1 MLMTYQVILEKTQSR
16 IVTEITLKVPKI
28 QIPWILGKFTFEL
41 KVFPPEPVLY
51 FSNLSYK
58 NIILDEIHT

>member
-16 IVTEITLKVPKI
+16 IVTEITLTVPKI

-41 KVFPPEPVLY
+41 EVFPLELVLY

-58 NIILDEIHT
+58 NIILDEIQT